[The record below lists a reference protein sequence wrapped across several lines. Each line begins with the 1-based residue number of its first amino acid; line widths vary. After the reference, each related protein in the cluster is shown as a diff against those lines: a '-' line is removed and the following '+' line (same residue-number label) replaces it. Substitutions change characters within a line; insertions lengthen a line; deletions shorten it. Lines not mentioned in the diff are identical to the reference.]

1 MSKNICEKRL
11 VCCVCNVSCLC
22 PTSLTCNPMSRR
34 RKEKDSLMRFVIV
47 SIVSFTWLIPP
58 LNLKPSALPP
68 YSHLLVWI
76 RQTVKCSLCTCL
88 FLLPQF
94 LSQTN
99 RSAWGMRT
107 RDSAKRAGRQLAF
120 SPHLPPDKYPKGS

>member
-47 SIVSFTWLIPP
+47 SIVPFSWLKPP
-58 LNLKPSALPP
+58 LNLKPGALPP

-76 RQTVKCSLCTCL
+76 RQTGKRSLCTCL
-88 FLLPQF
+88 FQLPQF
-94 LSQTN
+94 PSQTN

-107 RDSAKRAGRQLAF
+107 GDSAKRAGRRLAF
-120 SPHLPPDKYPKGS
+120 SPPPPSRKISQG